1 MWQGLVSL
9 VIVFNVSSYRFFL
22 FKCFHTLNY
31 ITFFFNTDL
40 ISFKLLL
47 ILFPFGLDYLH

>member
-1 MWQGLVSL
+1 M
-9 VIVFNVSSYRFFL
+9 FSYIKL
-22 FKCFHTLNY
+22 Y
-31 ITFFFNTDL
+31 YFFFNTDL

>member
-1 MWQGLVSL
+1 M
-9 VIVFNVSSYRFFL
+9 FSYIKLYYF
-22 FKCFHTLNY
+22 
-31 ITFFFNTDL
+31 FFFNTDL